1 MKRRAGS
8 ELYVS
13 RIYKNINQDKP
24 EAYWNYSIFKPT
36 WGSPDDYEVIRK
48 VGRGKYSDVFEG
60 EKSSTKAP
68 VVIKIL
74 KPVKKKKIRRE
85 ILILRNLAEDEDVRG
100 ADSQKP
106 EGDKSED
113 EKKREDY
120 KKNTGQKNIIS
131 LLDTIMDPLS
141 KTKCLV
147 FEYVNACDFKTLFP
161 RLTSNDIQYYMYQ
174 LLLAL
179 DFCHSRGVM
188 HRDVKPHNVMIDHRT
203 KKLRLID
210 WGLAEFYHPGKEYNV
225 RVASRYFKGPELLVN
240 MRTYDYS
247 LDIWSY
253 GCMLAGMIFVRHP
266 FFHGRSNEDQLVKI
280 VKVLGSAGLFAYLS
294 KYNLR
299 LSSAYDPYKEHDL
312 NPDKPYKRRRLETFR
327 KDENGRLATD
337 DAIDL
342 LKLCLRYDHQTR
354 PTCREAMEHKY
365 FAKVRKNPEKVLK
378 ANEAA
383 HDITCRHHP
392 EGHKMGGGGVS
403 EGDKKSKR

>member
-1 MKRRAGS
+1 MKRRAES
-8 ELYVS
+8 ALYVS
-13 RIYKNINQDKP
+13 RVYKTINEDKP
-24 EAYWNYSIFKPT
+24 EPYWNYNIFKPT

-60 EKSSTKAP
+60 ERTSSKMP

-85 ILILRNLAEDEDVRG
+85 IKILQNLAADEDVLG
-100 ADSQKP
+100 
-106 EGDKSED
+106 
-113 EKKREDY
+113 EKKRHS
-120 KKNTGQKNIIS
+120 GQQNIIS

-161 RLTSNDIQYYMYQ
+161 RLSSTDIQYYMYQ

-179 DFCHSRGVM
+179 DFCHSRGII
-188 HRDVKPHNVMIDHRT
+188 HRDVKPHNVMIDHRL

-247 LDIWSY
+247 LDVWSY
-253 GCMLAGMIFVRHP
+253 GCMFAGMIFVRHP
-266 FFHGRSNEDQLVKI
+266 FFHGRNNEDQLVKI
-280 VKVLGSAGLFAYLS
+280 VKILGSAGLFAYLS

-299 LSSAYDPYKEHDL
+299 LPSSYEPYKEHDL
-312 NPDKPYKRRRLETFR
+312 NPDKPYRRRPLDTFV
-327 KDENGRLATD
+327 KPENKRLATP

-342 LKLCLRYDHQTR
+342 LSLCLRYDHQTR
-354 PTCREAMEHKY
+354 PTCREALAHRY
-365 FAKVRKNPEKVLK
+365 FMKVKKDAAKIRKE
-378 ANEAA
+378 NEAIS
-383 HDITCRHHP
+383 DIACRHHP
-392 EGHKMGGGGVS
+392 EGHKSKQRTTVV
-403 EGDKKSKR
+403 EEDKSKR